1 MCTSKKTS
9 VMKKSVSKSD
19 EKLLYTHLIPKHP
32 CRAKIYNRFFELL
45 QSYSA
50 TYDLDVNDIQK
61 MSLNIERGI
70 FNCTLN
76 TTSQDCKDSW
86 NNLFQTIYMGKA
98 VRIYTNLDPNGYL
111 KNVNLIHRLFNK
123 EFNEFE
129 IVKLT
134 PEQIF
139 PERHAEILSNIK
151 AGQPKVAEKEL
162 EVPDG
167 AFKCGKCK
175 SMKTTYY
182 QLQTRSADEP
192 ISTFIQCTKCN
203 NRWRC

>member
-1 MCTSKKTS
+1 MRKSISKEYKNL
-9 VMKKSVSKSD
+9 D
-19 EKLLYTHLIPKHP
+19 NKLLYTYLIPKHP
-32 CRAKIYNRFFELL
+32 CREKIYTKFFELL
-45 QSYSA
+45 QKHSGNYNV
-50 TYDLDVNDIQK
+50 DINNIQK

-70 FNCTLN
+70 FNHTLSS
-76 TTSQDCKDSW
+76 TSIDCKDSW

-98 VRIYTNLDPNGYL
+98 VRIYTNLDPDGYL
-111 KNVNLIHRLFNK
+111 KNVNLIHRLFSK

-129 IVKLT
+129 ILNLT

-139 PERHAEILSNIK
+139 PERHAEILYNIK
-151 AGQPKVAEKEL
+151 ARQPKVAEKEL